1 MALRTGKAA
10 QSQPAGSL
18 NSVSGKKAGFSRPGA
33 RIRRIFFWR
42 WILAVLTTIALLL
55 AGLGFL
61 YRPHFVH
68 PVSTLMLMRWI
79 TAKPVDRQWVDLDDV
94 AGMLRYSVI
103 MSEDGQFCAHRGVDW
118 NEFMSVVDD
127 ALSGEP
133 TRGASTLTMQTVKN
147 LFLWNSRS
155 YFRKFL
161 EIPLAIYIDALWT
174 KNRILEVYLNIA
186 EWGDGIFGIE
196 AAAQHYFNVP
206 AARLSARQSA
216 LLAAALP
223 NPLVRN
229 SAKPGRQ
236 HSRLA
241 SVVQKRAAKSR
252 AYTACVR

>member
-1 MALRTGKAA
+1 MVSRTGKAA

-18 NSVSGKKAGFSRPGA
+18 NAASGKKTGPSRSIA
-33 RIRRIFFWR
+33 RIRKLFSWR
-42 WILAVLTTIALLL
+42 LILAVLTTIALFL
-55 AGLGFL
+55 AALGIV
-61 YRPHFVH
+61 YRPHSVH
-68 PVSTLMLMRWI
+68 PVSTPMLMRWI
-79 TAKPVDRQWVDLDDV
+79 TLKPVDRQWVDLENV
-94 AGMLRYSVI
+94 SGVLRYSVI

-127 ALSGEP
+127 ALSGEKA
-133 TRGASTLTMQTVKN
+133 RGASTLTMQTAKN

-161 EIPLAIYIDALWT
+161 EIPLAIYIDALWS

-196 AAAQHYFNVP
+196 AAARHYFNIP
-206 AARLSARQSA
+206 AAKLSARQSA

-223 NPLVRN
+223 NPLERN

-241 SVVQKRAAKSR
+241 SIVQKRAAKSR